1 MENCSKQNLS
11 FVVSKR
17 LYFVFLFS
25 EYLLPEGDEALS
37 DDAERAISSI
47 LVPEVPQRPGAKGL

>member
-1 MENCSKQNLS
+1 M
-11 FVVSKR
+11 VSKR